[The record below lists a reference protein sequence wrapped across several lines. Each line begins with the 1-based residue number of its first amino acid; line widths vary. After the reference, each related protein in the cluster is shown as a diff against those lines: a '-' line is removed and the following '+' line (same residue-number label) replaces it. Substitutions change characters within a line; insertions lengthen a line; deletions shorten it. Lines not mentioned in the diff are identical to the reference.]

1 MDIILDTNV
10 LFAGLYSPDGD
21 SGKLLSLIGNGI
33 FRLHISNPLL
43 FEYEKILKDHR
54 RELRLSF
61 EEIESFLD
69 YIKSVS
75 VPHEIYFL
83 WRPFLKDKYDDMI
96 LELALK
102 ANAKYIITFN
112 EKDFSNMKKKFKSQ
126 TIKPGEF
133 LEMIGV

>member
-21 SGKLLSLIGNGI
+21 SGKLLNLIGNGI

-43 FEYEKILKDHR
+43 LEYEKILKDHR
-54 RELRLSF
+54 KELRLSF
-61 EEIESFLD
+61 GEIEVFLD

-83 WRPFLKDKYDDMI
+83 WRPFLKDKY
-96 LELALK
+96 E
-102 ANAKYIITFN
+102 
-112 EKDFSNMKKKFKSQ
+112 EK
-126 TIKPGEF
+126 I
-133 LEMIGV
+133 